1 MEIGFAMV
9 SHMASLS
16 EKSLAM
22 IIRHERRARAWS
34 QEHLAEAAGVNLR
47 TVQRVERG
55 SPCSG
60 ETIQS
65 LAGALALDS
74 GVLAAAAPIVR
85 QDHRWFG
92 LSGTKAVWIGAMS
105 CLPGFVFVAVNIA
118 YHELDVGALGPI
130 MVSQMW
136 DTFTTYSLTP
146 AIVMGGPVLA
156 FILNAPHLVR
166 LKARKELDA
175 TIVDGIV
182 FHWRSRQWM
191 VVGVAFILITTM
203 VVYGAIENLEHMING
218 D

>member
-74 GVLAAAAPIVR
+74 GALAAAAAVR
-85 QDHRWFG
+85 QDHRWLG
-92 LSGTKAVWIGAMS
+92 LSGTKAVWIGAML
-105 CLPGFVFVAVNIA
+105 CLPGFVFVAVNVA

-136 DTFTTYSLTP
+136 ETFTAYSLTP
-146 AIVMGGPVLA
+146 VIVLGGPVLA

-182 FHWRSRQWM
+182 FHWRTRQWM